1 MITKISNYL
10 RSSKFKNRMYR
21 TAIYSLMGYTT
32 FLLFTIDKPMFKPTR
47 AETGGY
53 DNYDND
59 DA

>member
-1 MITKISNYL
+1 
-10 RSSKFKNRMYR
+10 
-21 TAIYSLMGYTT
+21 MGYAT

-53 DNYDND
+53 DNYEND